1 MKIKEWLKKFKREE
15 SGKKEEKKKEEKT
28 EVVNVKESGENK
40 EYPNRFLKFYHL
52 NKERLNQQRRGG
64 YSGHKK
70 EGMCVR
76 CKQKA
81 LPGIVFCEYHQQ
93 KQKEYNQM
101 ARKK

>member
-15 SGKKEEKKKEEKT
+15 KEKKEEKKEDLG
-28 EVVNVKESGENK
+28 VKEPK
-40 EYPNRFLKFYHL
+40 EYPNRFVKFYHL

-81 LPGIVFCEYHQQ
+81 LLGIVFCEYHQQ
-93 KQKEYNQM
+93 KQKEYNHK
-101 ARKK
+101 AREK